1 MKRNILVVILIIAVT
16 IIAVVSAIFLINSFA
31 VVQPDTSTDADT
43 NIYQSEIINSV
54 EETGDY

>member
-1 MKRNILVVILIIAVT
+1 MKKNILVVILIIAVI

-31 VVQPDTSTDADT
+31 VVQPDTSTDADI
-43 NIYQSEIINSV
+43 NVYQSEIIDSI